1 MVNPQEVTR
10 LTEELQSLR
19 GTVVRDSQIMAERV
33 ERVLRDARRLHE
45 ESIGTDY
52 EPAMASVENLLGCVK
67 RGLAA
72 KGELNVRLR
81 HAG

>member
-19 GTVVRDSQIMAERV
+19 GTVVRNGRLMSERV
-33 ERVLRDARRLHE
+33 ERVLKDARRLHE

-52 EPAMASVENLLGCVK
+52 EPALASVENLLDCVK
-67 RGLAA
+67 RGLEA
-72 KGELNVRLR
+72 KDQLTTRLR